1 VSICRLFALGSI
13 FVIFSKKKNR
23 ATMTDKKKKSDH
35 HDVEMKSEETNQT
48 DVKMDDEAKTE
59 SENETEGKK
68 DQKDSHKL
76 KKDKSQEKIIEL
88 ENALVELVDKHL
100 RLQAEFDNFRKRT
113 LKEKAELIKSGGE
126 TVLSNILPIIDDFD
140 RALGT
145 MKEVSED
152 DPAKIGFLLIFNK
165 FKEFMKQSNVKEI
178 EATGASFDVDLHFA
192 LTKIPAPSEELKG
205 KVVDVVEKGYLLNDR
220 VLRYAKVVI
229 GE

>member
-1 VSICRLFALGSI
+1 
-13 FVIFSKKKNR
+13 
-23 ATMTDKKKKSDH
+23 MTDRKKKSDH
-35 HDVEMKSEETNQT
+35 PEVETKPEMNEKAEGMEDHTEN
-48 DVKMDDEAKTE
+48 TE
-59 SENETEGKK
+59 SDKEEFKHNK
-68 DQKDSHKL
+68 DQHKS
-76 KKDKSQEKIIEL
+76 KKDKSLERIAEL
-88 ENALVELVDKHL
+88 ENSLLSMADKYL

-145 MKEVSED
+145 MKEVPED

-165 FKEFMKQSNVKEI
+165 FKEFIKQHNVKEI
-178 EATGASFDVDLHFA
+178 EAAGAVFDVDLHFA

-205 KVVDVVEKGYLLNDR
+205 KVVDVIEKGYLLHDK
-220 VLRYAKVVI
+220 VLRYAKVVV

>member
-1 VSICRLFALGSI
+1 
-13 FVIFSKKKNR
+13 
-23 ATMTDKKKKSDH
+23 MTDRKKKSDH
-35 HDVEMKSEETNQT
+35 PEVDMNPDMNTQSEGMVDHTETI
-48 DVKMDDEAKTE
+48 E
-59 SENETEGKK
+59 SEKEEIKNNK
-68 DQKDSHKL
+68 DQHKS
-76 KKDKSQEKIIEL
+76 KKDKSLEKIAEL
-88 ENALVELVDKHL
+88 ESSLLAMADKHL

-145 MKEVSED
+145 MKEVPDD

-165 FKEFMKQSNVKEI
+165 FKEFIKQHNVKEI
-178 EATGASFDVDLHFA
+178 EAVSAVFDVDLHFA

-205 KVVDVVEKGYLLNDR
+205 KVVDVIEKGYLLHDK

>member
-1 VSICRLFALGSI
+1 
-13 FVIFSKKKNR
+13 
-23 ATMTDKKKKSDH
+23 MTDRKKKSDH
-35 HDVEMKSEETNQT
+35 PEVETKPEMNEKAEGMEDHTEN
-48 DVKMDDEAKTE
+48 TE
-59 SENETEGKK
+59 SDKEEFKHNK
-68 DQKDSHKL
+68 DQHKS
-76 KKDKSQEKIIEL
+76 KKDKSLERIAEL
-88 ENALVELVDKHL
+88 ENSLLSMADKYL

-145 MKEVSED
+145 MKEVPED

-165 FKEFMKQSNVKEI
+165 FKEFIKQHNVREI
-178 EATGASFDVDLHFA
+178 EAAGAVFDVDLHFA

-205 KVVDVVEKGYLLNDR
+205 KVVDVIEKGYLLHDK
-220 VLRYAKVVI
+220 VLRYAKVVV

>member
-1 VSICRLFALGSI
+1 LAAFLSYRVEH
-13 FVIFSKKKNR
+13 KKS
-23 ATMTDKKKKSDH
+23 AIMTDRKKKSDH
-35 HDVEMKSEETNQT
+35 QEVEMKPEMNEKAEGMEDHTEN
-48 DVKMDDEAKTE
+48 TE
-59 SENETEGKK
+59 SEKEEFKHNK
-68 DQKDSHKL
+68 DQHKS
-76 KKDKSQEKIIEL
+76 KKDKSLEKIAEL
-88 ENALVELVDKHL
+88 ENSLLSMADKYL

-145 MKEVSED
+145 MKDVPED

-165 FKEFMKQSNVKEI
+165 FKEFIKQHNVREI
-178 EATGASFDVDLHFA
+178 EAAAAVFDVDLHFA

-205 KVVDVVEKGYLLNDR
+205 KVVDVIEKGYLLHDK
-220 VLRYAKVVI
+220 VLRYAKVVV